1 MVAAGLPES
10 LKRPKPGK
18 PLPCH
23 LEQISVALKPSL
35 QEFEEQLLQQLNQDR
50 GKTEVGNP
58 DDMPRVKIEKR
69 YLQVLVH
76 RASRRPRP
84 QYFSGRPVSCF

>member
-1 MVAAGLPES
+1 M
-10 LKRPKPGK
+10 
-18 PLPCH
+18 
-23 LEQISVALKPSL
+23 ALKPSL

-69 YLQVLVH
+69 YLQVHVH
-76 RASRRPRP
+76 PAYRLPRR

>member
-1 MVAAGLPES
+1 M
-10 LKRPKPGK
+10 
-18 PLPCH
+18 
-23 LEQISVALKPSL
+23 ALKPSL

-69 YLQVLVH
+69 YLQVH
-76 RASRRPRP
+76 PAYRHP
-84 QYFSGRPVSCF
+84 QYFSGRPVSCL